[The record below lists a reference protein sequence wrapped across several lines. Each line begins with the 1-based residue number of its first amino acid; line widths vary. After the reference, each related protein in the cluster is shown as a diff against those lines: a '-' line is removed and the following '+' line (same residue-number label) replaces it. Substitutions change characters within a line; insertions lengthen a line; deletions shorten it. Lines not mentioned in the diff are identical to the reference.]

1 MKLKNPVSERSAP
14 TFQLRVAAAADQPT
28 IKQMVKSAHLNP
40 MGLDWRRFT
49 LAVTAD
55 DQIVGCI
62 QHKPHRGGAV
72 ELASLVVVKGWRRK
86 GVARQLIDHLKETA
100 GSPLWLM
107 CASRLTK
114 FYEPFGFR
122 QVTLGRPMPRYFRWM
137 LRLAYLFN
145 RVTPPNQTLAIMVWD
160 GG

>member
-1 MKLKNPVSERSAP
+1 
-14 TFQLRVAAAADQPT
+14 
-28 IKQMVKSAHLNP
+28 
-40 MGLDWRRFT
+40 MGLDWERFT

-62 QHKPHRGGAV
+62 QYKPHRGGVV
-72 ELASLVVVKGWRRK
+72 ELASLVVVKGWRRQ

-100 GSPLWLM
+100 GPPLWLM

-122 QVTLGRPMPRYFRWM
+122 QVGLGQAMPGYFRWM
-137 LRLAYLFN
+137 LRMAYIVN
-145 RVTPPNQTLAIMVWD
+145 RVAPTEQTLAIMVWEE
-160 GG
+160 G